1 MTNCS
6 RSEQQAVNETK
17 KHKIV
22 ILISN
27 LFKTRNLLRILFIP
41 MYSLIEIQIRTTLIE
56 AGYPVAWPNRNLWSL
71 PVVSSSVCFIDC
83 IFFSFSVAL
92 TTWSCVSP
100 KTAIMIT
107 IPFPVLWLVFYAI
120 LDKSYI
126 SNEPQGAHKRTEIK
140 YTSLKN
146 SPEESAN
153 RPKTTDGIFSCTEQL
168 RIAFK
173 ILPFIL
179 SLFLSFFAEYLS
191 NSSVITSIAFPDSK
205 LHPRDHFLVYF
216 LSYMLGKF
224 VGRSHLFIFSFLP
237 PKATEFLM
245 CDKTWIFAGWC

>member
-1 MTNCS
+1 
-6 RSEQQAVNETK
+6 
-17 KHKIV
+17 
-22 ILISN
+22 
-27 LFKTRNLLRILFIP
+27 
-41 MYSLIEIQIRTTLIE
+41 MYSLIEIQIRTTPKE
-56 AGYPVAWPNRNLWSL
+56 TGYPVAWPNSNHW
-71 PVVSSSVCFIDC
+71 PASSFCLMQNV
-83 IFFSFSVAL
+83 FFFFLAL

-107 IPFPVLWLVFYAI
+107 IPFPALWLVLYAI

-126 SNEPQGAHKRTEIK
+126 SNEQQGAQKRTEIK

-153 RPKTTDGIFSCTEQL
+153 RPTTIRGIFSCTEQL
-168 RIAFK
+168 GIAFK

-224 VGRSHLFIFSFLP
+224 VGRSHLFIFSFLTP
-237 PKATEFLM
+237 EATEFLM
-245 CDKTWIFAGWC
+245 CDKTWIFAGWY